1 LSRELRQ
8 NLVFVW
14 ASPVQILTDWYDQ
27 LGLFFGGAARE
38 AHQSGTNLKQHQKN
52 NTISSV
58 LTMKSALQ
66 IKLVANATTL
76 NFVRASMTNNKHK

>member
-38 AHQSGTNLKQHQKN
+38 AHQSGTNLKQHQK
-52 NTISSV
+52 T
-58 LTMKSALQ
+58 TQFLQ